1 MPEAF
6 RSGEAIP
13 ETGIYRLSHSAHRLP
28 AEVTLTRGDTF
39 PSCSRCRETVFFY
52 MVRPATGFR
61 ESPFRVRLHTL
72 PVIDVIEEPP
82 KAA

>member
-13 ETGIYRLSHSAHRLP
+13 ETGIYRVCHTAHRLP
-28 AEVTLTRGDTF
+28 AEVTLVRGEKF
-39 PSCSRCRETVFFY
+39 PRCSRCQAQVLFY

-61 ESPFRVRLHTL
+61 GSPFRVRLHQL
-72 PVIDVIEEPP
+72 PVIDAIDEPP